1 MARICLSD
9 GYPPMPEPVP
19 NAECG
24 PTVAGTNNPAR
35 EVDLA
40 GLNPCPLKACCNFW
54 GHCGTTSQFCSK
66 AGGNMPPTLA
76 CTSNCG
82 TDIVKSPPP
91 AEFKRVAYFEGFSTK
106 RSSIK
111 TDSSQKIETSD
122 TQYQWKRFKDLKTK
136 MKKITSFGGWSFSA
150 EAPNCDVFQSGM
162 RPENR
167 ETLATNIADFVTQNN
182 IDGVDID
189 WYVFQRPESGAKKA
203 PCTDTAGYI
212 SNAEIQQIA
221 QNGAPGLK
229 QYTDNSDSDVLVFGD
244 NWVAYMT
251 DDRKAK
257 RTARYKDLNFGGV
270 SDWAVDLGAFYRP
283 IGGSL
288 LPYSSMG
295 PILQG
300 CDKYEGQYVTQA

>member
-111 TDSSQKIETSD
+111 TDSSQVNEDAYTHIHSAFIGL
-122 TQYQWKRFKDLKTK
+122 TQD
-136 MKKITSFGGWSFSA
+136 
-150 EAPNCDVFQSGM
+150 
-162 RPENR
+162 
-167 ETLATNIADFVTQNN
+167 
-182 IDGVDID
+182 
-189 WYVFQRPESGAKKA
+189 
-203 PCTDTAGYI
+203 
-212 SNAEIQQIA
+212 
-221 QNGAPGLK
+221 
-229 QYTDNSDSDVLVFGD
+229 
-244 NWVAYMT
+244 
-251 DDRKAK
+251 
-257 RTARYKDLNFGGV
+257 
-270 SDWAVDLGAFYRP
+270 
-283 IGGSL
+283 
-288 LPYSSMG
+288 
-295 PILQG
+295 
-300 CDKYEGQYVTQA
+300 